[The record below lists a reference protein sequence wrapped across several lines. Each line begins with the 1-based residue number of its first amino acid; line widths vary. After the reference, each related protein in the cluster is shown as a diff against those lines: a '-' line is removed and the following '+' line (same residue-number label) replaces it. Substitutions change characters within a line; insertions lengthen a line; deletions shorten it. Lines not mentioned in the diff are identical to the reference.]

1 MVELSRLLLAVGA
14 SLMDLRSGDP
24 QTHVRGLAILDPD
37 DDPGSYR
44 DELVLVIGARGRE
57 AARAVRMAGQHGA
70 SAVAVKTS
78 PGGER
83 DVREAAEDASVA
95 LLAVRPQ
102 VRWDQLAAVIRE
114 VLDSF
119 AVHADSTP
127 EAEPA
132 EDLFALAQSVAA
144 LTGGAV
150 SIEDTAPRVLAY
162 SRSGDEVDDL
172 RRLSILGW
180 QGPEPYL
187 ELLRQWGVYHRL
199 RTSNEVVRI
208 QAHPELG
215 IRARLAIGI
224 RAGNQ
229 HLGAI
234 WVQQGNQP
242 FSEHAES
249 ALIGAARLAAVHL
262 LRRRGAPGRSRGELV
277 AGLLDGSASADLVAG
292 QLGLDSSVSAVVA
305 AFEAR
310 GTQHD
315 RPTLELQRVEL
326 ATTVSVH
333 MTSFRRGALVGA
345 VGSRVYAVLPEVRTD
360 RTEPGLIT
368 LARDVVAVLRRR
380 SGQTVQVG
388 IGGPVSSLADV
399 PVSRSDADR
408 VLDALARTPET
419 DVATITDRRAD
430 VLLGETLKLLEEHTD
445 LRDPAVRALVD
456 HDADQGTDLARSLL
470 AYLDAMGDVRSAA
483 AGLHIHPN
491 TLRHRVRRATEIG
504 GLTLEDPRERLCCH
518 LQLLLA
524 TRQR

>member
-1 MVELSRLLLAVGA
+1 MSVELSRLLLAVGA
-14 SLMDLRSGDP
+14 SLMDLKAGDP
-24 QTHVRGLAILDPD
+24 HTPIRGLAILDPD
-37 DDPGSYR
+37 DEPGSYR

-57 AARAVRMAGQHGA
+57 AARAVRTAGQHGA
-70 SAVAVKTS
+70 AAAAVKTS
-78 PGGER
+78 PAGEP
-83 DVREAAEDASVA
+83 DVREAAEDAGIA
-95 LLAVRPQ
+95 LLTVRPQ
-102 VRWDQLAAVIRE
+102 VRWDQLAAVVRE

-119 AVHADSTP
+119 AVHNDGEPGP
-127 EAEPA
+127 EPT

-150 SIEDTAPRVLAY
+150 SIEDTTPRVLAY

-199 RTSNEVVRI
+199 RTSDEVLRI
-208 QAHPELG
+208 QAHPDLG
-215 IRARLAIGI
+215 IRARLAVGI

-229 HLGAI
+229 HLGSI
-234 WVQQGNQP
+234 WVQQGDQP

-262 LRRRGAPGRSRGELV
+262 LRRRGAPWRSRGELV
-277 AGLLDGSASADLVAG
+277 AGLLDGTASADLVAG

-305 AFEAR
+305 AFAAR
-310 GTQHD
+310 DTQHD
-315 RPTLELQRVEL
+315 RPTLELHRVEL

-333 MTSFRRGALVGA
+333 MTSFRHGALVGT
-345 VGSRVYAVLPEVRTD
+345 VGTRVYAVLPEVRTD
-360 RTEPGLIT
+360 RTEPGLLT

-380 SGQTVQVG
+380 SGLTVQVG
-388 IGGPVSSLADV
+388 VGAPVPSLAEV
-399 PVSRSDADR
+399 PASRADADR

-430 VLLGETLKLLEEHTD
+430 VLLGETLKLLEKHPD
-445 LRDPAVRALVD
+445 LRDPAVTALVE
-456 HDADQGTDLARSLL
+456 HDAAQGTELARSLL

-491 TLRHRVRRATEIG
+491 TLRHRVRRAAEIS
-504 GLTLEDPRERLCCH
+504 GLSLADPRERLCCH

-524 TRQR
+524 TRS